1 MFLGNEMKLTRRAVL
16 AGLCILGVGAGA
28 QATRAASATATTA
41 QASQQKATHHAS
53 HTSATAAKQT
63 EPSDAIPVTTSSSA
77 ARRYYNQGMVHCE
90 QLLYI
95 DIGTEDFRK
104 AVKADPKFALGHAT
118 LAYFT
123 TDPFE
128 EAREMK
134 LADHY
139 IANAKPDEKLLIQW
153 MLGTKDGQLIPA
165 ISDMNDLL
173 ARYPNDKQFENL
185 AGEWL
190 LSQQQNYDHAEI
202 ILEKILKEDPA
213 YFPAM
218 NNLAYCYA
226 LGGKPKLAPKLMAD
240 YVAALPGQPNPQDS
254 YGEILR
260 MQGDFNDALDHYR
273 TALRIAPNFIS
284 SQLGIA
290 TTYALMGQEERARAE
305 YVKAIA
311 MAGDR
316 RTKMDYR
323 LQWAMTYFREGDI
336 ENGRKGFT
344 NIAKESHAQSLTY
357 DEAESYRAM
366 AFFNP
371 EPSGAMEDLD
381 AGENATQQGK
391 YSKEGRA
398 IELATVWQTR
408 AYLAAKANLADQ
420 VEDAQGKLSD
430 AAQDSRDNIV
440 QQSFH
445 SASGALA
452 YVKGEYKQAI
462 DELEQDP
469 ENAMSQELL
478 ADAEMKAGQTD
489 EARKTLATL
498 AGTNNELIETA
509 YVVPQVRASLKGSDT
524 ALHSTSQQ

>member
-1 MFLGNEMKLTRRAVL
+1 MNFSCRAIL
-16 AGLCILGVGAGA
+16 AGLCILGIAAGA
-28 QATRAASATATTA
+28 QAATGTQAAQQKTTHHTA
-41 QASQQKATHHAS
+41 QASATTPKPA
-53 HTSATAAKQT
+53 
-63 EPSDAIPVTTSSSA
+63 EPSDTIPVTTSSSQ
-77 ARRYYNQGMVHCE
+77 ARRYYHEGIVRCE

-95 DIGTEDFRK
+95 DVGTEYFRK
-104 AVKADPKFALGHAT
+104 AIKADPKFALGHAT

-123 TDPFE
+123 TDPIE
-128 EAREMK
+128 EARELK
-134 LADHY
+134 LAEMY
-139 IANAKPDEKLLIQW
+139 IGKAQPDEKIEIEW
-153 MLGTKDGQLIPA
+153 MNGTKNGQLIPA
-165 ISDMNDLL
+165 IENMNDLL
-173 ARYPNDKQFENL
+173 ARYPNDKQFANM

-190 LSQQQNYDHAEI
+190 LSQQQNYDHAEV
-202 ILEKILKEDPA
+202 ILEKILKEDPS

-273 TALRIAPNFIS
+273 TALRIAPKFIS

-290 TTYALMGQEERARAE
+290 TTYALMGQEDRARVE
-305 YVKAIA
+305 YLKAIA
-311 MAGDR
+311 MASDR

-336 ENGRKGFT
+336 ENGRKEFT
-344 NIAKESHAQSLTY
+344 DIAKQAHAQSLTY

-371 EPSGAMEDLD
+371 EPSGAMADLD
-381 AGENATQQGK
+381 AAENATQKGK

-398 IELATVWQTR
+398 IELATIWQTR
-408 AYLAAKANLADQ
+408 AYVATRANLVDQ

-445 SASGALA
+445 SATGALDF
-452 YVKGEYKQAI
+452 VKGQYKEAV

-469 ENAMSQELL
+469 ENPMSMQLL
-478 ADAEMKAGQTD
+478 ADSEMKAGQTE

-498 AGTNNELIETA
+498 AGINNEVIETA
-509 YVVPQVRASLKGSDT
+509 YVVPQVRASLKSSET
-524 ALHSTSQQ
+524 ALHSTSQ